1 LYSKASRAHVLKSA
15 TEYIDNL
22 KTKNRVSQKLTE
34 DLKRQN
40 AILEFQSRKMCFA
53 ISLKKNLLYLV
64 RLLERMKETSVYTQN
79 QEQMIKIEPEIQTT
93 RNLLN

>member
-1 LYSKASRAHVLKSA
+1 MQYLNFKVEKCTLRFHL
-15 TEYIDNL
+15 N
-22 KTKNRVSQKLTE
+22 
-34 DLKRQN
+34 
-40 AILEFQSRKMCFA
+40 
-53 ISLKKNLLYLV
+53 KNLLYLV